1 MNVLVLSDNSVL
13 ERAKPIF
20 QKRRINRWT
29 FTDSDSINPKKDFK
43 HIFDNYDLIFSL
55 HCKKIFPKVL
65 TDSVRCINIHP
76 GFNPFNRGVYPHV
89 FSIIDG
95 LPAGATIHEM
105 DSGIDTGPIII
116 QQQVQVEPNDTSTTL
131 YKRVID
137 AEMNILDIMLD
148 RILDNDYKKSY
159 PLIED
164 RQYNSMK
171 DFKNLCR
178 INPIQSGSFAEFYD
192 LLRALSHVGYMN
204 ASMNGIKFKLIIDNG
219 KTD

>member
-1 MNVLVLSDNSVL
+1 MNALVLSDSPVL

-20 QKRRINRWT
+20 QKRKVNRWT

-43 HIFDNYDLIFSL
+43 HIFDNYDLVFSL

-89 FSIIDG
+89 FSIVNG

-116 QQQVQVEPNDTSTTL
+116 QQQEQVEPNDTSTTL

-148 RILDNDYKKSY
+148 RLLDNDYQKSY

-164 RQYNSMK
+164 WQYNSME

-192 LLRALSHVGYMN
+192 LLRALSHDEYKN
-204 ASMNGIKFKLIIDNG
+204 AHIGDTYFKIQIL
-219 KTD
+219 